1 MVNLSDRNVLND
13 WRIPLTLCTSLQVK
27 TDVSAE
33 ILFLKFNLL
42 TFQVLLRELL
52 HMNSRQ

>member
-33 ILFLKFNLL
+33 IFFLKFNLL
-42 TFQVLLRELL
+42 CTA
-52 HMNSRQ
+52 H